1 MTFFIIIISVFTVI
15 FFLTLLGLLTRLIY
29 NKLGIEKEE
38 DSFRVRLT
46 WKTIYIL
53 IIALFLISFSFIAPI
68 ILTQESM
75 TESFNFTQSGQIGD
89 TIGGLMNPFIALAG
103 VLVTGLAFYMQ
114 YKANILQRKIF
125 YKQLE
130 EDKIRFKSEIDTN
143 IAQFDKQFKA
153 QEQQI
158 KLQQF
163 EAQFYEMLKLHK
175 ENVNEIELFAKRKVP
190 YTINSEIRNNYETF
204 SITKRNAFVE
214 LKKEFEFILLQITIN
229 DLGKIDSEIFIKCY
243 EIFFWGISGFNNDN
257 LSLAEKLEK
266 SEEKTIENILLKFKN
281 KQYSKESTPFDEEV
295 NFEIIAFEG
304 HSEFLG
310 HYYRHLFHTVKFVA
324 FQDESFLT
332 YEDKI
337 KYLRVLRAQLSNHE
351 QIMIFYNWLSGYG
364 RHWEDDKNRFFTEYC
379 MIHNL
384 WYSKLFNDKF
394 VSDNVDLLRNKEIIL
409 RKNKMFEMDA

>member
-1 MTFFIIIISVFTVI
+1 MTIFIIIVSIFTVLS
-15 FFLTLLGLLTRLIY
+15 FFVLLGLLTKFIY
-29 NKLGIEKEE
+29 NKWGITTEE
-38 DSFRVRLT
+38 DNFRVRLT

-53 IIALFLISFSFIAPI
+53 IIAIFLISVSFIVPI
-68 ILTQESM
+68 ILTQESI
-75 TESFNFTQSGQIGD
+75 TKSFDFTQTGQIGD

-130 EDKIRFKSEIDTN
+130 EDKIRFKSEIEN
-143 IAQFDKQFKA
+143 SIAQFDKQFKA

-163 EAQFYEMLKLHK
+163 EAQFYEMLRLHK

-190 YTINSEIRNNYETF
+190 FKINEEIKNKYETF

-214 LKKEFEFILLQITIN
+214 LKKEFEFILSQFTKN
-229 DLGKIDSEIFIKCY
+229 DLGKMDNKIFTKCY
-243 EIFFWGISGFNNDN
+243 DIFFWGVSGFDNDE

-266 SEEKTIENILLKFKN
+266 AEEKTIENILLKFKN
-281 KQYSKESTPFDEEV
+281 NQYRKETTPFEEEV
-295 NFEIIAFEG
+295 NFGILAFEG

-310 HYYRHLFHTVKFVA
+310 HYYRHLFHTVKFVV
-324 FQDESFLT
+324 FQEETFLT
-332 YEDKI
+332 YEEKI

-364 RHWEDDKNRFFTEYC
+364 RHWEDDKNKFFTEYC

-384 WYSKLFNDKF
+384 WYSELFKDTF
-394 VSDNVDLLRNKEIIL
+394 ISENVDLLRNKEVIL
-409 RKNKMFEMDA
+409 RKNKMFEMD

>member
-1 MTFFIIIISVFTVI
+1 MTIFIIIVSIFTALA
-15 FFLTLLGLLTRLIY
+15 FFILLGLLTKFIY
-29 NKLGIEKEE
+29 NKWGVEKEE
-38 DSFRVRLT
+38 DNFRVRLT

-53 IIALFLISFSFIAPI
+53 IIALFLICISFIVPI
-68 ILTQESM
+68 ILTQESI
-75 TESFNFTQSGQIGD
+75 TKSFDFSQTGQIGD

-130 EDKIRFKSEIDTN
+130 EDKIRFTSEISN
-143 IAQFDKQFKA
+143 SVAQFDKQFKA
-153 QEQQI
+153 QEKQI

-163 EAQFYEMLKLHK
+163 EAQFYEMLRLHK
-175 ENVNEIELFAKRKVP
+175 ENVNEIELFSKRKVP
-190 YTINSEIRNNYETF
+190 YTINSEVKNNYETF

-214 LKKEFEFILLQITIN
+214 LKKEFEFILTQFTKN
-229 DLGKIDSEIFIKCY
+229 NLGKIDNKIFTKCY
-243 EIFFWGISGFNNDN
+243 DIFFWGISGFDNDE
-257 LSLAEKLEK
+257 LSLAERLEK
-266 SEEKTIENILLKFKN
+266 VEEKTLENILLKFKN
-281 KQYSKESTPFDEEV
+281 KQYSKESIPFEEEV
-295 NFEIIAFEG
+295 NFGILAFEG

-324 FQDESFLT
+324 FQEETFLT
-332 YEDKI
+332 YEEKI

-384 WYSKLFNDKF
+384 WYSELFKDNF
-394 VSDNVDLLRNKEIIL
+394 ISENVDLLRNKDVIL
-409 RKNKMFEMDA
+409 RKNKMFEMD